1 MKLSDRILTAVVL
14 TQVSVMAHAQAV
26 PGLEKATAAVSRV
39 ATWLNGVGIVLATI
53 AIMIVAIGVGFQ
65 KKKIEDVWIPAAG
78 ALLLGGA
85 SALAGYLAS

>member
-14 TQVSVMAHAQAV
+14 AQVSVMVHAQAV
-26 PGLEKATAAVSRV
+26 PGLEKATAAVSSLSG
-39 ATWLNGVGIVLATI
+39 WLRGIGITLATI
-53 AIMIVAIGVGFQ
+53 AIMIVAIGVGYQ

-85 SALAGYLAS
+85 AALAQFLVG